1 MRKLRKLIREKK
13 GTTMAEMLVTLLL
26 IMIMTGMAASSLAA
40 ASRIFIRVQKTQY
53 AQSILDTVMTELR
66 TITKNAGSYVKIYE
80 NGKNIVDTTGNSSG
94 NAIEFINEEGYV
106 VLLSTD
112 GAKATTLY
120 LGENQIGTAEAVPE
134 GQLLTRYYTRNSST
148 QTYLYQ
154 RENAPAA
161 RAVAAVY
168 GKGFYMGNY
177 LKIEYSFPDGTAA
190 GDRTERII
198 ANVALYSDAAYRN
211 LVAQDSESLEFRHP
225 VTCST
230 AVTAVTE

>member
-26 IMIMTGMAASSLAA
+26 ITIMTGMAASSLAA

-80 NGKNIVDTTGNSSG
+80 NGKNIVDATGNSSG

-120 LGENQIGTAEAVPE
+120 LGENQIGTAGAVPE

-161 RAVAAVY
+161 RAVAAGY
-168 GKGFYMGNY
+168 GKGFYDRY
-177 LKIEYSFPDGTAA
+177 LSRHTQHVTVAMALDFQVVEQVPADAHDICPQILVTPTAIY
-190 GDRTERII
+190 GK
-198 ANVALYSDAAYRN
+198 
-211 LVAQDSESLEFRHP
+211 
-225 VTCST
+225 
-230 AVTAVTE
+230 